1 MNTYLEQ
8 NVASEFSNMALVTPD
23 TKLCEVIVDE
33 PSVVPVINRFDIVL
47 GVGDRTIKSI
57 CKEKGIDTSFFITI
71 LNAFIHESFFLENV
85 TGAFNAGDVVDYLRK
100 TNNSY
105 LRNQLPNIER
115 HFAALISRSD
125 SNNNL
130 PLLFN
135 FYREVKTEIERRID
149 SDNQWFD
156 AIISAEQSNS
166 EVSVAGNAVQAES
179 DSIEDKLSDLIN
191 MFVIHLRGDYDRNL
205 CHAVLFAVISLEKD
219 IRQNNRIRRRILK
232 PLWGA
237 LVEKNRC
244 NG

>member
-1 MNTYLEQ
+1 
-8 NVASEFSNMALVTPD
+8 MALVTPD

-156 AIISAEQSNS
+156 AIISAEQSDS

-219 IRQNNRIRRRILK
+219 IRQNNRIRNRVLR
-232 PLWGA
+232 PLVDA
-237 LVEKNRC
+237 LNSR
-244 NG
+244 NS

>member
-1 MNTYLEQ
+1 
-8 NVASEFSNMALVTPD
+8 MALVTPD

-57 CKEKGIDTSFFITI
+57 CKEKVIDTSFFITI

-191 MFVIHLRGDYDRNL
+191 MFVIHLRADYDRKL

-219 IRQNNRIRRRILK
+219 IRQNNRIRNRVLR
-232 PLWGA
+232 PLVDA
-237 LVEKNRC
+237 LNSR
-244 NG
+244 NS

>member
-1 MNTYLEQ
+1 
-8 NVASEFSNMALVTPD
+8 MALVTPD

-219 IRQNNRIRRRILK
+219 LRQNNRIRNLVLR
-232 PLWGA
+232 PLGDS
-237 LVEKNRC
+237 LNSR
-244 NG
+244 NS

>member
-1 MNTYLEQ
+1 
-8 NVASEFSNMALVTPD
+8 MALVTPD

-71 LNAFIHESFFLENV
+71 LNAFIHESFFLENL

-166 EVSVAGNAVQAES
+166 EVSVAGNAIQAEP

-219 IRQNNRIRRRILK
+219 IRQNNRIRNRVLR
-232 PLWGA
+232 PLVDA
-237 LVEKNRC
+237 LNSR
-244 NG
+244 NS

>member
-1 MNTYLEQ
+1 
-8 NVASEFSNMALVTPD
+8 MALVTPD

-57 CKEKGIDTSFFITI
+57 CKENGIDTSFFITI
-71 LNAFIHESFFLENV
+71 LNAFIHESFFLENL

-166 EVSVAGNAVQAES
+166 EVSVAGNAIQAES

-219 IRQNNRIRRRILK
+219 ICQNNRIRNRVLR
-232 PLWGA
+232 PLVDA
-237 LVEKNRC
+237 LNSR
-244 NG
+244 NS

>member
-1 MNTYLEQ
+1 
-8 NVASEFSNMALVTPD
+8 MALVTPD

-105 LRNQLPNIER
+105 LRNQLPTLAR

-166 EVSVAGNAVQAES
+166 AVSVAGNAVQAES

-219 IRQNNRIRRRILK
+219 IRQNNRIRNRVLR
-232 PLWGA
+232 PLVDA
-237 LVEKNRC
+237 LNSR
-244 NG
+244 NS

>member
-1 MNTYLEQ
+1 
-8 NVASEFSNMALVTPD
+8 MALVTPD

-71 LNAFIHESFFLENV
+71 LNAFINESFFLENV

-149 SDNQWFD
+149 SYNQWFD

-166 EVSVAGNAVQAES
+166 EVSVAGNAIQAES

-219 IRQNNRIRRRILK
+219 ICQNNRIRNRVLR
-232 PLWGA
+232 PLVDA
-237 LVEKNRC
+237 LNSR
-244 NG
+244 NS

>member
-1 MNTYLEQ
+1 
-8 NVASEFSNMALVTPD
+8 MALVIPD

-219 IRQNNRIRRRILK
+219 IRQNNRIRNRVLR
-232 PLWGA
+232 PLVDA
-237 LVEKNRC
+237 LNSR
-244 NG
+244 NS

>member
-1 MNTYLEQ
+1 
-8 NVASEFSNMALVTPD
+8 MALVTPD
-23 TKLCEVIVDE
+23 TELCEVIVDE

-219 IRQNNRIRRRILK
+219 IRQNNRIRNRVLR
-232 PLWGA
+232 PLVDA
-237 LVEKNRC
+237 LNSR
-244 NG
+244 NS

>member
-1 MNTYLEQ
+1 
-8 NVASEFSNMALVTPD
+8 MALVTPD

-219 IRQNNRIRRRILK
+219 ICQNNRIRNRVLRPIVD
-232 PLWGA
+232 A
-237 LVEKNRC
+237 LNSR
-244 NG
+244 NS

>member
-1 MNTYLEQ
+1 
-8 NVASEFSNMALVTPD
+8 MALVTPD

-71 LNAFIHESFFLENV
+71 LNAFINESFFLENV

-135 FYREVKTEIERRID
+135 FYREVKMEIERRID

-219 IRQNNRIRRRILK
+219 ICQNNRIRNRVLR
-232 PLWGA
+232 PLVDA
-237 LVEKNRC
+237 LNSR
-244 NG
+244 NS

>member
-1 MNTYLEQ
+1 
-8 NVASEFSNMALVTPD
+8 MALVTPD

-71 LNAFIHESFFLENV
+71 LKAFIHESFFLENV

-135 FYREVKTEIERRID
+135 FYIEVKTEIERRID

-219 IRQNNRIRRRILK
+219 IRQNNRIRNRVLR
-232 PLWGA
+232 PLVDA
-237 LVEKNRC
+237 LNSR
-244 NG
+244 NS

>member
-1 MNTYLEQ
+1 
-8 NVASEFSNMALVTPD
+8 MALVTPD

-47 GVGDRTIKSI
+47 GVGDRTIKST

-219 IRQNNRIRRRILK
+219 IRQNNRIRNRVLR
-232 PLWGA
+232 PLVDA
-237 LVEKNRC
+237 LNSR
-244 NG
+244 NS

>member
-1 MNTYLEQ
+1 
-8 NVASEFSNMALVTPD
+8 MALVTPD
-23 TKLCEVIVDE
+23 TKLCEVIVDK
-33 PSVVPVINRFDIVL
+33 PSVVSVINRFDIVL

-71 LNAFIHESFFLENV
+71 LNAFIHESFFLENL

-219 IRQNNRIRRRILK
+219 IRQNNRIRNRVLR
-232 PLWGA
+232 PLVDA
-237 LVEKNRC
+237 LNSR
-244 NG
+244 NS

>member
-1 MNTYLEQ
+1 
-8 NVASEFSNMALVTPD
+8 MALVTPD

-100 TNNSY
+100 TKNSY

-166 EVSVAGNAVQAES
+166 EVSVAGNAIQAES

-219 IRQNNRIRRRILK
+219 ICQNNRIRNRVLR
-232 PLWGA
+232 PLVDA
-237 LVEKNRC
+237 LNSR
-244 NG
+244 NS

>member
-1 MNTYLEQ
+1 M
-8 NVASEFSNMALVTPD
+8 VLVTPD

-219 IRQNNRIRRRILK
+219 ICQNNRIRNRVLR
-232 PLWGA
+232 PLVDA
-237 LVEKNRC
+237 LNSR
-244 NG
+244 NS

>member
-1 MNTYLEQ
+1 
-8 NVASEFSNMALVTPD
+8 MALVTPD

-33 PSVVPVINRFDIVL
+33 PSVVPVINRFDTVL

-166 EVSVAGNAVQAES
+166 EVSVAGNAIQAES

-219 IRQNNRIRRRILK
+219 ICQNNRIRNRVLR
-232 PLWGA
+232 PLVDA
-237 LVEKNRC
+237 LNSR
-244 NG
+244 NS

>member
-1 MNTYLEQ
+1 
-8 NVASEFSNMALVTPD
+8 MALVTPD

-57 CKEKGIDTSFFITI
+57 CKEKGFDTSFFITI

-219 IRQNNRIRRRILK
+219 ICQNNRIRNRVLR
-232 PLWGA
+232 PLVDA
-237 LVEKNRC
+237 LNSR
-244 NG
+244 NS

>member
-1 MNTYLEQ
+1 
-8 NVASEFSNMALVTPD
+8 MALVTPD

-105 LRNQLPNIER
+105 LRNQLPNIEH

-156 AIISAEQSNS
+156 AIIAAEQSNS

-219 IRQNNRIRRRILK
+219 IRQNNRIRNRVLR
-232 PLWGA
+232 PLVDA
-237 LVEKNRC
+237 LNSR
-244 NG
+244 NS

>member
-1 MNTYLEQ
+1 
-8 NVASEFSNMALVTPD
+8 MALVTPD

-57 CKEKGIDTSFFITI
+57 CKEKGINTSFFITI

-219 IRQNNRIRRRILK
+219 ICQNNRIRNRVLR
-232 PLWGA
+232 PLVDA
-237 LVEKNRC
+237 LNSR
-244 NG
+244 NS

>member
-1 MNTYLEQ
+1 
-8 NVASEFSNMALVTPD
+8 MALVTPD

-71 LNAFIHESFFLENV
+71 LNAFINESFFLENV

-105 LRNQLPNIER
+105 LRNQRPNIER

-219 IRQNNRIRRRILK
+219 ICQNNRIRNRVLR
-232 PLWGA
+232 PLVDA
-237 LVEKNRC
+237 LNSR
-244 NG
+244 NS

>member
-1 MNTYLEQ
+1 
-8 NVASEFSNMALVTPD
+8 MALVTPD

-71 LNAFIHESFFLENV
+71 LNAFINESFFLENV

-219 IRQNNRIRRRILK
+219 IRQNNRIRNRVLR
-232 PLWGA
+232 PLVDA
-237 LVEKNRC
+237 LNSR
-244 NG
+244 NS

>member
-1 MNTYLEQ
+1 
-8 NVASEFSNMALVTPD
+8 MALVTPD

-100 TNNSY
+100 TNNSC

-219 IRQNNRIRRRILK
+219 IRQNNRIRNRVLR
-232 PLWGA
+232 PLVDA
-237 LVEKNRC
+237 LNSR
-244 NG
+244 NS

>member
-1 MNTYLEQ
+1 
-8 NVASEFSNMALVTPD
+8 MALVTPD

-166 EVSVAGNAVQAES
+166 EVSVAGNAIQAES
-179 DSIEDKLSDLIN
+179 DSIEDKLSDSIN

-219 IRQNNRIRRRILK
+219 ICQNNRIRNRVLR
-232 PLWGA
+232 PLVDA
-237 LVEKNRC
+237 LNSR
-244 NG
+244 NS

>member
-1 MNTYLEQ
+1 
-8 NVASEFSNMALVTPD
+8 MALVTPD

-135 FYREVKTEIERRID
+135 FYREEKTEIERRID

-219 IRQNNRIRRRILK
+219 IRQNNRIRNRVLR
-232 PLWGA
+232 PLVDA
-237 LVEKNRC
+237 LNSR
-244 NG
+244 NS

>member
-1 MNTYLEQ
+1 
-8 NVASEFSNMALVTPD
+8 MALVTPD

-166 EVSVAGNAVQAES
+166 EVSVAGNAIQAES

-191 MFVIHLRGDYDRNL
+191 MFVIHLRGDYDRKL

-219 IRQNNRIRRRILK
+219 ICQNNRIRNRVLR
-232 PLWGA
+232 PLVDA
-237 LVEKNRC
+237 LNSR
-244 NG
+244 NS

>member
-1 MNTYLEQ
+1 
-8 NVASEFSNMALVTPD
+8 MALVTPD

-33 PSVVPVINRFDIVL
+33 PSVVPVINRIDIVL

-219 IRQNNRIRRRILK
+219 IRQNNRIRNRVLR
-232 PLWGA
+232 PLVDA
-237 LVEKNRC
+237 LNSR
-244 NG
+244 NS

>member
-1 MNTYLEQ
+1 
-8 NVASEFSNMALVTPD
+8 MALVTPD

-135 FYREVKTEIERRID
+135 FYREVETEIERRID

-219 IRQNNRIRRRILK
+219 IRQNNRIRNRVLR
-232 PLWGA
+232 PLVDA
-237 LVEKNRC
+237 LNSR
-244 NG
+244 NS

>member
-1 MNTYLEQ
+1 
-8 NVASEFSNMALVTPD
+8 MALVTPD
-23 TKLCEVIVDE
+23 TKLCEVFVDE

-219 IRQNNRIRRRILK
+219 IRQNNRIRNRVLR
-232 PLWGA
+232 PLVDA
-237 LVEKNRC
+237 LNSR
-244 NG
+244 NS

>member
-1 MNTYLEQ
+1 
-8 NVASEFSNMALVTPD
+8 MALVTPD

-219 IRQNNRIRRRILK
+219 IRQNNRIRNRVLRTLVD
-232 PLWGA
+232 A
-237 LVEKNRC
+237 LNSR
-244 NG
+244 NS

>member
-1 MNTYLEQ
+1 
-8 NVASEFSNMALVTPD
+8 MALVTPD

-71 LNAFIHESFFLENV
+71 LNAFIHESFFLKNV

-219 IRQNNRIRRRILK
+219 ICQNNRIRNRVLR
-232 PLWGA
+232 PLVDA
-237 LVEKNRC
+237 LNSR
-244 NG
+244 NS

>member
-1 MNTYLEQ
+1 
-8 NVASEFSNMALVTPD
+8 MALVTPD

-130 PLLFN
+130 PWLFN

-166 EVSVAGNAVQAES
+166 EVSVAGNAAQAES

-219 IRQNNRIRRRILK
+219 ICQNNRIRNRVLR
-232 PLWGA
+232 PLVDA
-237 LVEKNRC
+237 LNSR
-244 NG
+244 NS

>member
-1 MNTYLEQ
+1 
-8 NVASEFSNMALVTPD
+8 MALVTPD

-135 FYREVKTEIERRID
+135 FYREVKTEIERRIN

-219 IRQNNRIRRRILK
+219 IRQNNRIRNRVLR
-232 PLWGA
+232 PLVDA
-237 LVEKNRC
+237 LNSR
-244 NG
+244 NS

>member
-1 MNTYLEQ
+1 
-8 NVASEFSNMALVTPD
+8 MALVTPD

-166 EVSVAGNAVQAES
+166 EVSVAGNDVQAES

-219 IRQNNRIRRRILK
+219 ICQNNRIRNRVLR
-232 PLWGA
+232 PLVDA
-237 LVEKNRC
+237 LNSR
-244 NG
+244 NS

>member
-1 MNTYLEQ
+1 
-8 NVASEFSNMALVTPD
+8 MALVTPD

-219 IRQNNRIRRRILK
+219 IRQNNRIRNRVLR
-232 PLWGA
+232 PLVDA
-237 LVEKNRC
+237 LNTR
-244 NG
+244 NS

>member
-1 MNTYLEQ
+1 
-8 NVASEFSNMALVTPD
+8 MALVTPD

-47 GVGDRTIKSI
+47 GVGDRTIKST

-166 EVSVAGNAVQAES
+166 EVSVAGNAIQAES

-219 IRQNNRIRRRILK
+219 IRQNNRIRNRVLR
-232 PLWGA
+232 PLVDA
-237 LVEKNRC
+237 LNSR
-244 NG
+244 NS

>member
-1 MNTYLEQ
+1 
-8 NVASEFSNMALVTPD
+8 MALVTPD

-105 LRNQLPNIER
+105 LRNKLPNIER

-219 IRQNNRIRRRILK
+219 IRQNNRIRNRVLR
-232 PLWGA
+232 PLVDA
-237 LVEKNRC
+237 LNSR
-244 NG
+244 NS

>member
-1 MNTYLEQ
+1 
-8 NVASEFSNMALVTPD
+8 MALVTPD

-219 IRQNNRIRRRILK
+219 IRQNNRIRNRVLR
-232 PLWGA
+232 PLADA
-237 LVEKNRC
+237 LNSR
-244 NG
+244 NS